1 MFFEVGSKVRI
12 KDYETLCDLEDSG
25 PGVTEEMFEMAEGV
39 YQIEKIHPLN
49 GNMFICGWWFS
60 REMVEPLIKITE
72 DSFIELLKTKTNNAK
87 KVSLYELAEF
97 IGEAL

>member
-1 MFFEVGSKVRI
+1 MFFEVGNKVRI
-12 KDYETLCDLEDSG
+12 KDYETLCELEDCG

-39 YQIEKIHPLN
+39 YRIERINSN
-49 GNMFICGWWFS
+49 GNMYICGWWFS

-72 DSFIELLKTKTNNAK
+72 DSFIEVLKTKTNNAK